1 MSGRIYES
9 PPGGL
14 GTGSQFTI
22 VRDPC
27 PHSLE
32 QNERNKIKIL
42 LRSEHRYAIIVSK
55 ETLSGP
61 AALPV
66 LWGPGLLT
74 PLIQFQ
80 VLGLNEPVDGRPD
93 LNGGE

>member
-32 QNERNKIKIL
+32 QNERNKITRFCCVRRGIEIYHVSVGPRERGRITKPLRFLGGVSSAIL
-42 LRSEHRYAIIVSK
+42 DTIRRTQK
-55 ETLSGP
+55 GP
-61 AALPV
+61 ISSHAPQ
-66 LWGPGLLT
+66 
-74 PLIQFQ
+74 I
-80 VLGLNEPVDGRPD
+80 
-93 LNGGE
+93 